1 MFRRTEQRAKRIQDY
16 VIERLR
22 RKEPQ
27 WTLEKLLINA
37 FLLSD
42 VLNKKGKP

>member
-1 MFRRTEQRAKRIQDY
+1 MFRKREQRAKRIQDY

-27 WTLEKLLINA
+27 WSLEKLLINA
-37 FLLSD
+37 F
-42 VLNKKGKP
+42 VVRRVE

>member
-1 MFRRTEQRAKRIQDY
+1 MFRRREQRAKRIQDY

-27 WTLEKLLINA
+27 WTLEKIVNQC
-37 FLLSD
+37 FF
-42 VLNKKGKP
+42 VVRRVE